1 MSSFWDYIKHFF
13 RKNEGKPYNFDCK
26 CCQFDEKA
34 IIMRYIRESNELVEN
49 IIKIIALDNK
59 VIGFRVDEKLGKLT
73 IRTVAGSFSFA
84 VKVDDQIRAA
94 AALCSI
100 GQPRVFITH
109 TESELTFQIL
119 LDRWEYW
126 FTAIPSRQFVV

>member
-1 MSSFWDYIKHFF
+1 MSSFWTFF
-13 RKNEGKPYNFDCK
+13 KRLFPKKGSTAYNFDCK
-26 CCQFDEKA
+26 CCQFNEKS
-34 IIMRYIRESNELVEN
+34 IIINYIKESNELVEN

-59 VIGFRVDEKLGKLT
+59 VIGFRVDEKMGKLT

-84 VKVDDQIRAA
+84 VKVDEQIRAA

-109 TESELTFQIL
+109 TGSELTFQIL

-126 FTAIPSRQFVV
+126 FTAIPSRQFVI